1 MKRALLLLVVGLI
14 AFTSAYAQNSEVETT
29 TQITK
34 AEQFKKDNNFVK
46 ETVIYKT
53 DVGTVVMQALLLTD
67 LKSGEKLTALD
78 FSHLE
83 ESDEEHEFL
92 GYLDMDEVDDMIVAL
107 ETIYNEYYNATK
119 NDRFYISYTTPSGI
133 DVFYAT
139 ITPENDKHKVLLR
152 KKWFKLDDYGVQ
164 TCVYSES
171 SSIISAS
178 KIPQLVSSMKEAK
191 VIANQFM
198 EN

>member
-1 MKRALLLLVVGLI
+1 MKKALLLLLVSFI
-14 AFTSAYAQNSEVETT
+14 AFTSTYAQNSEVETA

-34 AEQFKKDNNFVK
+34 AEQFKKNNNFVK
-46 ETVIYKT
+46 ETIIYKAN
-53 DVGTVVMQALLLTD
+53 VEAIVMNALLLTN
-67 LKSGEKLTALD
+67 LTSGEKLTALD

-83 ESDEEHEFL
+83 EDDEEHEFL

-107 ETIYNEYYNATK
+107 ETIYGEYYNATK
-119 NDRFYISYTTPSGI
+119 KDRFFISYTTPSGI

-139 ITPENDKHKVLLR
+139 ITPENDKHKVCLR

>member
-92 GYLDMDEVDDMIVAL
+92 
-107 ETIYNEYYNATK
+107 
-119 NDRFYISYTTPSGI
+119 
-133 DVFYAT
+133 
-139 ITPENDKHKVLLR
+139 
-152 KKWFKLDDYGVQ
+152 
-164 TCVYSES
+164 
-171 SSIISAS
+171 
-178 KIPQLVSSMKEAK
+178 
-191 VIANQFM
+191 
-198 EN
+198 